1 MRGQPV
7 YTSLGGVSLELIPE
21 VFIDNAWKSVQEAG
35 IGTELTW
42 SNNRLDLSTL
52 REVTRVKLTFAATFD
67 LDKYEKAYSLATA
80 ENDLQFTV
88 RQWNIASRTRKLIQQ
103 GTVTVKRKSGSN
115 PAKLQCSLGPIVMDL
130 SEFNGEIELQPL
142 ILAVKSMA
150 DRRAKKGPITV
161 HKSGIL
167 GWTDPL
173 TIIIDRARVG
183 IDSMFEFKWVSFKND
198 SIPGINE
205 SEYFAI
211 RWQSRPILYL
221 NRDIEGLEDVLTC
234 LDRIGKRARAR
245 DTINAG
251 IAQTALTV
259 ALTTSI
265 YAAREIKL
273 RSPHLE
279 ADEVS
284 DLLSALERMVITQ
297 WVHVLDV
304 GSGGRSTPWKESLE
318 RLITMEEDEVQR
330 AVIEFLP
337 QNLQSELGSKK
348 SVSEL
353 LNTFMERT
361 VE

>member
-1 MRGQPV
+1 MRGQPA
-7 YTSLGGVSLELIPE
+7 YTALGGVSLELIPE

-67 LDKYEKAYSLATA
+67 LDKYEKAYSLATV
-80 ENDLQFTV
+80 EKDLQFSV
-88 RQWNIASRTRKLIQQ
+88 RQWNVASRTRKLLQQ
-103 GTVTVKRKSGSN
+103 GTVTVKPKSGAN
-115 PAKLQCSLGPIVMDL
+115 PARLQCSLGPIEMDL
-130 SEFNGEIELQPL
+130 SVFNGEIELQPL
-142 ILAVKSMA
+142 ILAVKTMV
-150 DRRAKKGPITV
+150 DRNTKGVISV

-173 TIIIDRARVG
+173 TIVIDRARAG
-183 IDSMFEFKWVSFKND
+183 IDSMFEFKWVSFKD
-198 SIPGINE
+198 DMIPGLND

-211 RWQSRPILYL
+211 RWQARPILYL

-234 LDRIGKRARAR
+234 LDRTGKRARAR

-251 IAQTALTV
+251 IAQIAVTV
-259 ALTTSI
+259 ALTTSV

-273 RSPHLE
+273 QSPQLD

-297 WVHVLDV
+297 WVHAIDF

-318 RLITMEEDEVQR
+318 RLITMDEDEVQR
-330 AVIEFLP
+330 AITELLP
-337 QNLQSELGSKK
+337 QNLQGELGSKK
-348 SVSEL
+348 SISEL